1 MSDGFYLDNDVVLK
15 TCSYGAG
22 AELVELSTTEDL
34 TPAILALARFTLR
47 SRVERSRVLVDAQN
61 ASAQLDVLLAKV
73 RFLEP
78 APDEVDVAADF
89 EAAATE
95 ANLSFDVGE
104 SQLVAMLMARGGVA
118 LVSGDKRAAKAMS
131 VVVPDLERR
140 LVCLEQVLHSMITRF
155 GLEPLRSSVCREKAS
170 DRAVTNCFQ
179 CSSGKVEVISVLQ
192 GLESYLRSLQSDT
205 GKLLVKRAGIS
216 GAEVAQEDSVGS
228 A

>member
-22 AELVELSTTEDL
+22 AELVELSTTGNL
-34 TPAILALARFTLR
+34 APAILALARFTLR

-61 ASAQLDVLLAKV
+61 ASAQLDAILAQL

-78 APDEVDVAADF
+78 TPEEVEIAADF
-89 EAAATE
+89 EAAATK
-95 ANLSFDVGE
+95 ANLSFDAGE

-131 VVVPDLERR
+131 VVVPELERR
-140 LVCLEQVLHSMITRF
+140 LVCLEQVLHSIIARF
-155 GLEPLRSSVCREKAS
+155 GLEPLRSSVCREKSS

-179 CSSGKVEVISVLQ
+179 CSSQQVEAPSVLQ
-192 GLESYLRSLQSDT
+192 ALESYLRSLRSET
-205 GKLLVKRAGIS
+205 GRLLVKSAGMS
-216 GAEVAQEDSVGS
+216 SAEVA
-228 A
+228 